1 MFSYAA
7 LYISRSFTFFS
18 GFSFNKLKCS
28 LKTSVSLVLATEH
41 LKLLGVIKVTSSPGD
56 LFYTDTS
63 LIRTGSTV
71 VACTDRLMFRQTG

>member
-41 LKLLGVIKVTSSPGD
+41 LKLYVES
-56 LFYTDTS
+56 
-63 LIRTGSTV
+63 
-71 VACTDRLMFRQTG
+71 